1 MADASAPSG
10 PAVVTEQELAAT
22 VARME
27 SRLAA
32 VPSPKVAQLLALYRG
47 LVPRFQADLAASSR
61 DVALARASAL
71 MLVQAVAQAEQSP

>member
-10 PAVVTEQELAAT
+10 PAAVTQQELVAT

-27 SRLAA
+27 SRLAE

-47 LVPRFQADLAASSR
+47 LVPRFQADLGACSR

-71 MLVQAVAQAEQSP
+71 MLVQAAAQAEESP